1 MIYAFKEKDALHRMD
16 ELPDPFLKPDGT
28 RVTDASQWPAQRA
41 YLKAMLAHYLYGDMP
56 PPPDNTTG
64 RVLFARPCYAGR
76 AIAETVEVSFG
87 PGLCFQADIIRPV
100 KEGRVPVITWN
111 QFTGRHGSPLEEEIV
126 LRRGYAIAEFDKE
139 QLASDSMAAL
149 TGPLAKAY
157 SGYGWGAIAMWAYMQ
172 SRLIDYLA
180 LTDYADMSR
189 IVATGHSR
197 GGKVAL
203 CASIYDERVAL
214 AAING
219 SGCGGA
225 GCFRYLGGRMGEG
238 TGLCETAGSICDV
251 FPFWWAGE
259 LGRYGRRGT
268 PLTGQAPSPGE
279 RVKPLPF
286 SAVDIGHLGKTQ
298 DEHLLPFDLHTLK
311 ALVAPRAIITTDA
324 LGDTWANPY
333 GTQLTW
339 RAAQEVFDFLG
350 VPDRNALHMR
360 DGDHAYN
367 ATDWQAVIDFCDM
380 VFFDKKRET
389 DIVRM
394 PSAPAGQSALAAALD
409 WRNERLHFTWRRPC

>member
-1 MIYAFKEKDALHRMD
+1 M
-16 ELPDPFLKPDGT
+16 
-28 RVTDASQWPAQRA
+28 
-41 YLKAMLAHYLYGDMP
+41 
-56 PPPDNTTG
+56 
-64 RVLFARPCYAGR
+64 
-76 AIAETVEVSFG
+76 
-87 PGLCFQADIIRPV
+87 
-100 KEGRVPVITWN
+100 
-111 QFTGRHGSPLEEEIV
+111 EEEIV
-126 LRRGYAIAEFDKE
+126 LRRGYAIAEFGQE

-157 SGYGWGAIAMWAYMQ
+157 PGYGWGAIAMWAYMQ

-259 LGRYGRRGT
+259 LGRYGGGT
-268 PLTGQAPSPGE
+268 PSRMTPPGE
-279 RVKPLPF
+279 RVISLPF
-286 SAVDIGHLGKTQ
+286 SAVDIGHLGKHRTSTCCP
-298 DEHLLPFDLHTLK
+298 LTCIPSRRYSARHT
-311 ALVAPRAIITTDA
+311 PM
-324 LGDTWANPY
+324 LGDTCQPY

-339 RAAQEVFDFLG
+339 RRGGVLG
-350 VPDRNALHMR
+350 VRTTPCMR
-360 DGDHAYN
+360 T
-367 ATDWQAVIDFCDM
+367 ATI
-380 VFFDKKRET
+380 
-389 DIVRM
+389 
-394 PSAPAGQSALAAALD
+394 
-409 WRNERLHFTWRRPC
+409 